1 MQAAATSLSF
11 DQEVLRLSLVKRH
24 SDGLTLSCYI
34 LNIFYSDEDHVT
46 STNKK
51 TVSLV
56 LGSGG
61 ARGLAHIGVIQVLEQ
76 QGYEIR
82 SISGSSMGALI
93 GGIYAAGHL
102 STYTQ
107 WVTALDRFDVLKLL
121 DLSFSGSAFF
131 KGDRIISTLRELIGD
146 RNIEDLP
153 ISFTAVATDLD
164 ESKEVW
170 LSSGPLFDAIR
181 ASIAFPTVF
190 SAMTYNGRT
199 LVDGGLLNPVPIAP
213 TLHDHTDLTIAVS
226 LSGKSRHVAP
236 VKPKSVSKKNGLGSN
251 YHQKIIDFIDSLQR
265 RGNHKNE
272 HHDEN
277 FFDIISKSLDA
288 MQSTI
293 ARLKLA
299 AYTPDIVIEIPKNV
313 CTIYEFERAREL
325 IEIGRQE
332 TIEVLR
338 HFDRN

>member
-1 MQAAATSLSF
+1 
-11 DQEVLRLSLVKRH
+11 VVK
-24 SDGLTLSCYI
+24 TK
-34 LNIFYSDEDHVT
+34 N
-46 STNKK
+46 K

-76 QGYEIR
+76 QGYDIR
-82 SISGSSMGALI
+82 SISGSSMGALV

-102 STYTQ
+102 TTYTK
-107 WVTALDRFDVLKLL
+107 WVKALDRFDVLKLL
-121 DLSFSGSAFF
+121 DVSFSGSAFF
-131 KGDRIISTLRELIGD
+131 KGERIISTLRELIGD
-146 RNIEDLP
+146 SNIEDLP

-164 ESKEVW
+164 ESREVW

-190 SAMTYNGRT
+190 SAMNYHGKT

-226 LSGKSRHVAP
+226 LSGKSRHILP
-236 VKPKSVSKKNGLGSN
+236 VKTETVSKNGRSTG
-251 YHQKIIDFIDSLQR
+251 YHKKIIDFIESLQR
-265 RGNHKNE
+265 KNNRKNE

-277 FFDIISKSLDA
+277 FFNVISKSLDA

-313 CTIYEFERAREL
+313 STIYEFERAREL

-332 TIEVLR
+332 TEAVLR
-338 HFDRN
+338 HFNGHHY

>member
-1 MQAAATSLSF
+1 MTAI
-11 DQEVLRLSLVKRH
+11 K
-24 SDGLTLSCYI
+24 
-34 LNIFYSDEDHVT
+34 
-46 STNKK
+46 KK

-61 ARGLAHIGVIQVLEQ
+61 ARGLAHIGVIQVLEEEN
-76 QGYEIR
+76 YEIR
-82 SISGSSMGALI
+82 SISGSSIGALI

-102 STYTQ
+102 TTYTQ

-131 KGDRIISTLRELIGD
+131 KGERIISTLRELIGD

-153 ISFTAVATDLD
+153 IPYTAVATDLD
-164 ESKEVW
+164 ENKEVW

-226 LSGKSRHVAP
+226 LSGKARHVAP
-236 VKPKSVSKKNGLGSN
+236 VKPKSVSKNGRGSG
-251 YHQKIIDFIDSLQR
+251 YHQKIIDFIESLQR
-265 RGNHKNE
+265 KGNYKNQ
-272 HHDEN
+272 HHDQN
-277 FFDIISKSLDA
+277 FFDVISKSLDA

-338 HFDRN
+338 HVVK

>member
-1 MQAAATSLSF
+1 MPAI
-11 DQEVLRLSLVKRH
+11 K
-24 SDGLTLSCYI
+24 
-34 LNIFYSDEDHVT
+34 
-46 STNKK
+46 KK

-61 ARGLAHIGVIQVLEQ
+61 ARGLAHIGVIEVLEQ

-131 KGDRIISTLRELIGD
+131 KGERIISTLRELIGD
-146 RNIEDLP
+146 CNIEDLP
-153 ISFTAVATDLD
+153 IPYTAVATDLD
-164 ESKEVW
+164 ENKEVW
-170 LSSGPLFDAIR
+170 LSSGPLFNAIR

-226 LSGKSRHVAP
+226 LSGKARHVAP
-236 VKPKSVSKKNGLGSN
+236 VKPKSVSKNGRVSG
-251 YHQKIIDFIDSLQR
+251 YHQKIIDFIESLQR
-265 RGNHKNE
+265 KGNHKNE

-277 FFDIISKSLDA
+277 FFDVVSKSLDA

-332 TIEVLR
+332 TIDVLR
-338 HFDRN
+338 HVDVN

>member
-1 MQAAATSLSF
+1 M
-11 DQEVLRLSLVKRH
+11 
-24 SDGLTLSCYI
+24 
-34 LNIFYSDEDHVT
+34 
-46 STNKK
+46 
-51 TVSLV
+51 
-56 LGSGG
+56 GSGG

-93 GGIYAAGHL
+93 GGIYAAGQL

-131 KGDRIISTLRELIGD
+131 KGERIISTLRELIGD

-190 SAMTYNGRT
+190 SAMTYKGRT

-236 VKPKSVSKKNGLGSN
+236 VTSKSVNINGRGSS
-251 YHQKIIDFIDSLQR
+251 YHQKIIDFIESLQR
-265 RGNHKNE
+265 KGNHQNE
-272 HHDEN
+272 RHDEN
-277 FFDIISKSLDA
+277 FFDVISKSLDA

-299 AYTPDIVIEIPKNV
+299 AYTPDMVIEIPKNV

-325 IEIGRQE
+325 IDIGRQE
-332 TIEVLR
+332 TIDVLR
-338 HFDRN
+338 HVVEN

>member
-1 MQAAATSLSF
+1 MET
-11 DQEVLRLSLVKRH
+11 KK
-24 SDGLTLSCYI
+24 
-34 LNIFYSDEDHVT
+34 
-46 STNKK
+46 KK

-61 ARGLAHIGVIQVLEQ
+61 ARGLAHIGVIQELEQ

-82 SISGSSMGALI
+82 SISGSSMGALV
-93 GGIYAAGHL
+93 GGIYAAGQL

-121 DLSFSGSAFF
+121 DVSFSGSAFF
-131 KGDRIISTLRELIGD
+131 KGERIISTLRELIGD

-153 ISFTAVATDLD
+153 ISYTAVATDLD
-164 ESKEVW
+164 ENKEVW

-213 TLHDHTDLTIAVS
+213 TLHDHTDLTIVVS
-226 LSGKSRHVAP
+226 LSGKSRHMVP
-236 VKPKSVSKKNGLGSN
+236 VQQDPLSKNGRSSG
-251 YHQKIIDFIDSLQR
+251 YHTKIIDFIESLQR
-265 RGNHKNE
+265 KGNHKNG
-272 HHDEN
+272 HDEEN
-277 FFDIISKSLDA
+277 FFDVISKSLDA

-332 TIEVLR
+332 TAAVLG
-338 HFDRN
+338 HFVGNDF

>member
-1 MQAAATSLSF
+1 VTAT
-11 DQEVLRLSLVKRH
+11 K
-24 SDGLTLSCYI
+24 
-34 LNIFYSDEDHVT
+34 
-46 STNKK
+46 KK

-61 ARGLAHIGVIQVLEQ
+61 ARGLAHIGVIEVLEQ

-82 SISGSSMGALI
+82 SISGSSIGALI
-93 GGIYAAGHL
+93 GGIYAAGQL
-102 STYTQ
+102 STYTR
-107 WVTALDRFDVLKLL
+107 WVTALDRFDVFKLL
-121 DLSFSGSAFF
+121 DVSFSGSAFF
-131 KGDRIISTLRELIGD
+131 KGERIISTLRELIGD

-153 ISFTAVATDLD
+153 ISYTAVATDLD

-190 SAMTYNGRT
+190 SAMTSNGRT

-226 LSGKSRHVAP
+226 LRGKPRHILP
-236 VKPKSVSKKNGLGSN
+236 VQPQSVSKNGHGTS
-251 YHQKIIDFIDSLQR
+251 YHQKIIDFIESLQR
-265 RGNHKNE
+265 KGHHKNE
-272 HHDEN
+272 HQDGN
-277 FFDIISKSLDA
+277 FFDVISKSLDV

-313 CTIYEFERAREL
+313 CTIYEFERAHEL

-332 TIEVLR
+332 TLEILR
-338 HFDRN
+338 HFNESEM